1 MIVENFE
8 VAARRNLADGGGVPA
23 VALVT
28 VGGLDKYRGLW
39 LALGEHLAPDVVEAD
54 PLADVAPGL
63 LHHRVA
69 VDVGEQPQAEPVALA
84 GVREA
89 VHGDAGLAGVEG
101 LPHPGVQLVVGN
113 AARCR

>member
-1 MIVENFE
+1 M
-8 VAARRNLADGGGVPA
+8 
-23 VALVT
+23 
-28 VGGLDKYRGLW
+28 
-39 LALGEHLAPDVVEAD
+39 
-54 PLADVAPGL
+54 APGL